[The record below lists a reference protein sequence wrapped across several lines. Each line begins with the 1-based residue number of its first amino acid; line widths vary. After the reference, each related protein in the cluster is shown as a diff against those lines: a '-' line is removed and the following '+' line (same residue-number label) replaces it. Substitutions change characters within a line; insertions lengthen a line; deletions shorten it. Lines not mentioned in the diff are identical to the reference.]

1 MKRPK
6 HLALARYLSLFGCAV
21 CAISAATDALAEE
34 SGLSTRPPGIQGPM
48 GGMLPPP
55 GFYGQE
61 SIYLMHGD
69 ADAAP
74 LQGRVAAD
82 FDLLIVMN
90 ILQVTYVAEP
100 QILGG
105 NLGFAATVPFGY
117 VRGNLDLDAL
127 GTNASASSDDFDL
140 ADFALT
146 PVIGWHAGEF
156 HWTASVT
163 GTIPSGS
170 YNEDRILNVSL
181 NRYAVD
187 PTVGFTWMGSESL
200 IELSAVAGYTVNF
213 ENDATNYDSG
223 DSLHVDLAAIK
234 HFNSGLA
241 LGVVAYGEF
250 QMTDDSGSGAK
261 LGDFR
266 GHAIGLG
273 PFASYN
279 FALGDV
285 KFNGSARY
293 YHEVETEKRF
303 ESDSGFITA
312 AFRF

>member
-1 MKRPK
+1 MQSCAWRYIAQVSIG
-6 HLALARYLSLFGCAV
+6 LAGIAGFADSAR
-21 CAISAATDALAEE
+21 AEE

-61 SIYLMHGD
+61 SIYIMQGD

-74 LQGRVAAD
+74 LQGRAAAD
-82 FDLLIVMN
+82 LDLLIVMN
-90 ILQVTYVAEP
+90 ILQVTYIAEP
-100 QILGG
+100 PILGG
-105 NLGFAATVPFGY
+105 NFGFAATVPFGY
-117 VRGNLDLDAL
+117 ARLKGNLDIGAL
-127 GTNASASSDDFDL
+127 GIDASASTDDFDL

-146 PVIGWHAGEF
+146 PIIGWHAGEF

-170 YNEDRILNVSL
+170 YDDERVLNVSL

-187 PTVGFTWMGSESL
+187 PTIGLTWMDSESL
-200 IELSAVAGYTVNF
+200 VELSTVVGYTVNF

-234 HFNSGLA
+234 HFESGLA

-250 QMTDDSGSGAK
+250 QMTDDSGSGAR

-266 GHAIGLG
+266 GYAIGVG
-273 PFASYN
+273 PFLSYN

-293 YHEVETEKRF
+293 YRDVESDKRF
-303 ESDSGFITA
+303 SSDSGFITA
-312 AFRF
+312 TFSF